1 MLGKKEDGK
10 WKLFRDCYNSD
21 LPLVAARQLDK
32 AQLNI
37 DPVKASPDKFKIV
50 MENEHLQVVQYS
62 LKPGEKDNWHTHPAK
77 SSYVI
82 SGGRLKVFLENGG
95 TIIAEEKTGT
105 ASRMDYA
112 GKHYVEN
119 FGSTEVTILLTEI
132 K

>member
-1 MLGKKEDGK
+1 MNK
-10 WKLFRDCYNSD
+10 R
-21 LPLVAARQLDK
+21 
-32 AQLNI
+32 
-37 DPVKASPDKFKIV
+37 
-50 MENEHLQVVQYS
+50 VVQYS
-62 LKPGEKDNWHTHPAK
+62 IKPGEKNNWHTHPAK

-105 ASRMDYA
+105 ASRMEYA

-119 FGSTEVTILLTEI
+119 FGSTEVTILLIEI